1 MSHTV
6 LSVLRAAEG
15 WLAQRAVEAPR
26 RSAEL
31 LLGKVLGLDRLQLY
45 LQHERPLDENERA
58 AMRELLA
65 RRGQHEPVAYL
76 LGGWSFC
83 GHEIEVSPA
92 VLIPRPETEE
102 LVERAIA
109 AAPAEASVLELG
121 VGSGAISVALALARP
136 DLSITAVD
144 VSEAALAMARRNVA
158 RHGLQD
164 RIELRCGSWWGP
176 IGADERFSLLLSNP
190 PYVDPAKPE
199 LLADDVRQFEPALA
213 LFTPHGDPGACY
225 RDIFSGIGARLL
237 PGGRCI
243 LETGPGADQAAL
255 AAAMD
260 CKELSAAE
268 LVPDLAGRPRFVV
281 AQRSE

>member
-1 MSHTV
+1 M
-6 LSVLRAAEG
+6 SVLRAAEG

-45 LQHERPLDENERA
+45 LQHERPLDEDERA

-65 RRGQHEPVAYL
+65 RRGRHEPVAYL

-83 GHEIEVSPA
+83 GHDIEVSPA

-102 LVERAIA
+102 LVEKAVA
-109 AAPAEASVLELG
+109 MAPQGARVLELG
-121 VGSGAISVALALARP
+121 IGSGAISIALALARP
-136 DLSITAVD
+136 DLRITAVD
-144 VSEAALAMARRNVA
+144 ISPEALAVAQRNVA
-158 RHGLQD
+158 RHALLD
-164 RIELRCGSWWGP
+164 RIELRRGSWWEP
-176 IGADERFSLLLSNP
+176 IAVDESFDLLVSNP
-190 PYVDPAKPE
+190 PYVDPALPE

-225 RDIFSGIGARLL
+225 REIFAGIGERLD

-255 AAAMD
+255 QAAKD
-260 CKELSAAE
+260 CAALRAAE
-268 LVPDLAGRPRFVV
+268 LAPDLTGRPRFVV
-281 AQRSE
+281 AERSC